1 MMTALL
7 DIAMAD
13 GRFYT
18 LIDALRAANL
28 TDVLTQSAPYTLF
41 APTDNAFAV
50 LQSAGVATLM
60 ADTPLLTRI
69 LTQHVLAG
77 KVLAA
82 QLILQSSWTT
92 LGGGT
97 LTARVDGDT
106 LYIADARIVMRD
118 IEGDDGVIHAIDKV
132 LIPT

>member
-1 MMTALL
+1 MTALL

-18 LIDALRAANL
+18 LIDALRVANL
-28 TDVLTQSAPYTLF
+28 TDVLAQSAPYTLF

-60 ADTPLLTRI
+60 ADMPLLTRI
-69 LTQHVLAG
+69 LTQHVVAG
-77 KVLAA
+77 KVMAA
-82 QLILQSSWTT
+82 QLILQPSWMT

-97 LTARVDGDT
+97 LTARVEGNT
-106 LYIADARIVMRD
+106 LYIADASIVMRD
-118 IEGDDGVIHAIDKV
+118 IEGNEGVIHAIDKV